1 MSSHHFVKEKQEP
14 ALLILADE
22 EINVPLLQS
31 LLEWSPLVV
40 ADEKT
45 LFLLNHDPIKIDV
58 VLHSAMPSDHL
69 EVFIGNQDGIAIVGV
84 QFDHTVMQAG
94 LEYLKRVS
102 MHTACNIIGAKVSDF
117 LNLQNHFS
125 GLDLIFYNS
134 EQRAF
139 FVDSTF
145 SKWKQKGS
153 KLIIHD
159 PEISYSNLRG
169 EAPNY
174 EVVADGL
181 VSIKSSKRFSIIEIE
196 RNIS

>member
-58 VLHSAMPSDHL
+58 VLHSAMPNDDL
-69 EVFIGNQDGIAIVGV
+69 ELFIGNQDGIAIVDV
-84 QFDHTVMQAG
+84 QSDHTAMQAG

-117 LNLQNHFS
+117 LNLQNHFK
-125 GLDLIFYNS
+125 GLDLIFYDA
-134 EQRAF
+134 EQRIF
-139 FVDSTF
+139 FVEKSF
-145 SKWKQKGS
+145 SKWKQQGS
-153 KLIIHD
+153 KLIIPD
-159 PEISYSNLRG
+159 TEISYSNLQG
-169 EAPNY
+169 VAPNY

-181 VSIKSSKRFSIIEIE
+181 VTIKSSKRFSIIEIE